1 MLALFLSI
9 TPSQDVVFSG
19 FGACRRF
26 PVPSLERLL
35 ASPRVLDPCGREAGD
50 GRFVGK
56 PPSARRFGSAQAP
69 RSPAPQGVARCPCG
83 GRSALGPPARRGS
96 SSRQR
101 AAGGVRTIRRQSS
114 SAVASRVFGG
124 SKMASRG
131 VRGAAASSFR
141 PLGQRAVEPMGFKR
155 EEADVPCRGEFWYG
169 THCQFF
175 FVTVREIWSVT
186 ELAGVLFFVSPSTM
200 MMTVMGASPR
210 VSRFFFLLGRR
221 AAVPASPGRLRSA
234 ARSARAHPL

>member
-19 FGACRRF
+19 FGACRSF
-26 PVPSLERLL
+26 PVPSLEGLL
-35 ASPRVLDPCGREAGD
+35 ASPCVWDPCCREAGD

-69 RSPAPQGVARCPCG
+69 RSPAPQGGACCPCG
-83 GRSALGPPARRGS
+83 GSTRAGPSGS
-96 SSRQR
+96 PRQQQP
-101 AAGGVRTIRRQSS
+101 AAGGARTIRRQSS

-141 PLGQRAVEPMGFKR
+141 PLGQRAVEPMGSRGRPTYFCHAV
-155 EEADVPCRGEFWYG
+155 EESL
-169 THCQFF
+169 
-175 FVTVREIWSVT
+175 VRDSQSI
-186 ELAGVLFFVSPSTM
+186 LFYS
-200 MMTVMGASPR
+200 
-210 VSRFFFLLGRR
+210 
-221 AAVPASPGRLRSA
+221 
-234 ARSARAHPL
+234 